1 MFPEYLNEEDRVND
15 ALSEL
20 GDLVKKP
27 EPNIIKLPNIS
38 ASVPQL
44 KATIT
49 ELQSK
54 GLNVPDYPES
64 PSSEEEKKIQAKI

>member
-1 MFPEYLNEEDRVND
+1 MGIELETKDISLSARVLAVFPEYLNEEDRVND

-27 EPNIIKLPNIS
+27 EANIIKLPNIS
-38 ASVPQL
+38 CFCSSV

-49 ELQSK
+49 ERNQR
-54 GLNVPDYPES
+54 G
-64 PSSEEEKKIQAKI
+64 